1 MNFWNFII
9 TVKFHYCI
17 LYMGNNL
24 RADFAEY
31 TECKS
36 CQQALMYCEC
46 NCPYCGN
53 REECECE
60 LGPLVLGK

>member
-1 MNFWNFII
+1 
-9 TVKFHYCI
+9 
-17 LYMGNNL
+17 MGNNL
-24 RADFAEY
+24 KADFAEY

-46 NCPYCGN
+46 NCSKCGN

-60 LGPLVLGK
+60 LSTLVLGK